1 MIITFYLHHLE
12 FETRIDT
19 FMKKACSIYIY
30 MSLGKKMKN
39 KKLPVKTKYNQ
50 KIVERD
56 KIYIPLT

>member
-1 MIITFYLHHLE
+1 MFN
-12 FETRIDT
+12 
-19 FMKKACSIYIY
+19 IYIY